1 MFRFRSGGRRL
12 SVEEAR
18 ARTAAPSPTA
28 VLLDVREGDEWRA
41 GHAPGAVHAPLSGLV
56 EGAALPAAARGLPL
70 VVVCRSGRRSRRA
83 AELLARAGVDAVDV
97 VGGMSA
103 WAAAGFPV
111 VDARG
116 NGGTVA

>member
-41 GHAPGAVHAPLSGLV
+41 GHAPGAVHAPLRGLSAGRRGDGPRGMRPG
-56 EGAALPAAARGLPL
+56 GAARPG
-70 VVVCRSGRRSRRA
+70 
-83 AELLARAGVDAVDV
+83 E
-97 VGGMSA
+97 
-103 WAAAGFPV
+103 
-111 VDARG
+111 
-116 NGGTVA
+116 